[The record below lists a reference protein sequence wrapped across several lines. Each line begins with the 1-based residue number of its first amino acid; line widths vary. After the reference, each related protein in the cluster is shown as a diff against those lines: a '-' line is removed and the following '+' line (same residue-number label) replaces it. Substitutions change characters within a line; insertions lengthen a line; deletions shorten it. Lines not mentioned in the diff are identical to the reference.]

1 MLIFMQSRREFPADR
16 QLAVLPQRG
25 PHGSPPS
32 CAILEVYR
40 LSLDVYQSVYGEAK
54 TTSNVSATSHR
65 QVDSPIK
72 VAKPRFD
79 RDLLGP

>member
-1 MLIFMQSRREFPADR
+1 MQSRREIPADR

-32 CAILEVYR
+32 CVILEVYR

-54 TTSNVSATSHR
+54 TTSNVSAT
-65 QVDSPIK
+65 
-72 VAKPRFD
+72 
-79 RDLLGP
+79 LLRTLIRLPKLPMPD